1 MLFQSEAENIM
12 EYERDII
19 EIPAGQIKTNKIE
32 VGIPIKRHLVLDQL
46 LKGQYCLSFFPF
58 YIQMAKNSLNR
69 AITNQT
75 ISYIYVGNIYFV
87 YIYVAMIMYLGLS
100 NLDILYFVCSN
111 DYEVLVSLYNT

>member
-1 MLFQSEAENIM
+1 M

-19 EIPAGQIKTNKIE
+19 EIPAGQIKTKKNRSWL
-32 VGIPIKRHLVLDQL
+32 PIKRPLFLDQL

-58 YIQMAKNSLNR
+58 YIQMAKNSLNS

-75 ISYIYVGNIYFV
+75 ISYIYVGKIYFV

-111 DYEVLVSLYNT
+111 DYVVLVSLYNS